1 MYVNDTSVKDDIILQ
16 DNKYV
21 RVYGINLGIR
31 ALLEFI
37 AEIIFKLQVQQ
48 KCGFQI
54 IFPGGYNMLKKM
66 ANAFIIQIT
75 VLFKS

>member
-21 RVYGINLGIR
+21 RVYVINLGIR

-37 AEIIFKLQVQQ
+37 AEIIFKLQVQ
-48 KCGFQI
+48 
-54 IFPGGYNMLKKM
+54 
-66 ANAFIIQIT
+66 
-75 VLFKS
+75 